1 MEIKYFNSNFDKITQ
16 NKDTDQSITNL
27 IEKLPSLNIVS
38 DKNLLE
44 ETIKIS
50 NQFKEKKEKII
61 VFGTGGSN
69 LGARALN
76 NIISNNKMK
85 KVIFVTVISII
96 FLSSCNTIRSSA
108 GVERKVIDEYNV
120 VENPPLVI
128 PPNFNL
134 LPPDQIESKDIDD
147 TDSELAKEILFGL
160 DEESDETPSENSVI
174 DNILKETEADQV
186 DNSIRED
193 LDGNSEDEISQDN
206 TDVESENIEEPKKK
220 KRFFFFKSKEENE
233 DDEEGEPKKKKRFFF
248 F

>member
-1 MEIKYFNSNFDKITQ
+1 M
-16 NKDTDQSITNL
+16 
-27 IEKLPSLNIVS
+27 
-38 DKNLLE
+38 KN
-44 ETIKIS
+44 
-50 NQFKEKKEKII
+50 
-61 VFGTGGSN
+61 
-69 LGARALN
+69 
-76 NIISNNKMK
+76 
-85 KVIFVTVISII
+85 VIFVTIISSI

-193 LDGNSEDEISQDN
+193 IDGNSEDEINQN
-206 TDVESENIEEPKKK
+206 TDVKSENIEEPKKK
-220 KRFFFFKSKEENE
+220 KRFFFFNSKEENE
-233 DDEEGEPKKKKRFFF
+233 DGEEGEPKKKKRFFF

>member
-1 MEIKYFNSNFDKITQ
+1 
-16 NKDTDQSITNL
+16 
-27 IEKLPSLNIVS
+27 
-38 DKNLLE
+38 
-44 ETIKIS
+44 
-50 NQFKEKKEKII
+50 
-61 VFGTGGSN
+61 
-69 LGARALN
+69 
-76 NIISNNKMK
+76 MK
-85 KVIFVTVISII
+85 KVIFVIIISSI
-96 FLSSCNTIRSSA
+96 FLSYCNTIRSSA

-160 DEESDETPSENSVI
+160 DEESDETPTENSVI

-220 KRFFFFKSKEENE
+220 KRFFFFNSKEENE

>member
-1 MEIKYFNSNFDKITQ
+1 
-16 NKDTDQSITNL
+16 
-27 IEKLPSLNIVS
+27 
-38 DKNLLE
+38 
-44 ETIKIS
+44 
-50 NQFKEKKEKII
+50 
-61 VFGTGGSN
+61 
-69 LGARALN
+69 
-76 NIISNNKMK
+76 MK
-85 KVIFVTVISII
+85 KVIFVTIISSF

-193 LDGNSEDEISQDN
+193 LDGNSGDEVTEDN
-206 TDVESENIEEPKKK
+206 TDVNNEKIEKTKKKKRFFFFNSKEKNENDEPKKK
-220 KRFFFFKSKEENE
+220 KRFFFF
-233 DDEEGEPKKKKRFFF
+233 
-248 F
+248 

>member
-1 MEIKYFNSNFDKITQ
+1 
-16 NKDTDQSITNL
+16 
-27 IEKLPSLNIVS
+27 
-38 DKNLLE
+38 
-44 ETIKIS
+44 
-50 NQFKEKKEKII
+50 
-61 VFGTGGSN
+61 
-69 LGARALN
+69 
-76 NIISNNKMK
+76 MK
-85 KVIFVTVISII
+85 KVICVTIISSI
-96 FLSSCNTIRSSA
+96 FLYSCNTIRSSA

-160 DEESDETPSENSVI
+160 DEESDETPSKNSVI

-193 LDGNSEDEISQDN
+193 LDGNSEGEITEVNS
-206 TDVESENIEEPKKK
+206 DVESENIEEPKKK
-220 KRFFFFKSKEENE
+220 KRFFFFNSKEENE
-233 DDEEGEPKKKKRFFF
+233 NEEGEPKKKKRFFF

>member
-1 MEIKYFNSNFDKITQ
+1 
-16 NKDTDQSITNL
+16 
-27 IEKLPSLNIVS
+27 
-38 DKNLLE
+38 
-44 ETIKIS
+44 
-50 NQFKEKKEKII
+50 
-61 VFGTGGSN
+61 
-69 LGARALN
+69 
-76 NIISNNKMK
+76 MK
-85 KVIFVTVISII
+85 KVIFATIISSI

-193 LDGNSEDEISQDN
+193 LDGNSRDEVTEDN
-206 TDVESENIEEPKKK
+206 TDVNNEKIEKTKKKKRFFFFNSKEENENEDDEPKKK
-220 KRFFFFKSKEENE
+220 KRFFFF
-233 DDEEGEPKKKKRFFF
+233 
-248 F
+248 

>member
-1 MEIKYFNSNFDKITQ
+1 
-16 NKDTDQSITNL
+16 
-27 IEKLPSLNIVS
+27 
-38 DKNLLE
+38 
-44 ETIKIS
+44 
-50 NQFKEKKEKII
+50 
-61 VFGTGGSN
+61 
-69 LGARALN
+69 
-76 NIISNNKMK
+76 MK
-85 KVIFVTVISII
+85 KVIFVIIISSI

-193 LDGNSEDEISQDN
+193 LDGNSEDEIAEDN
-206 TDVESENIEEPKKK
+206 TDAKNEKIKKTKKKKKFFFFNSKEENENEDDEPKKK
-220 KRFFFFKSKEENE
+220 KRFFFF
-233 DDEEGEPKKKKRFFF
+233 
-248 F
+248 

>member
-1 MEIKYFNSNFDKITQ
+1 
-16 NKDTDQSITNL
+16 
-27 IEKLPSLNIVS
+27 
-38 DKNLLE
+38 
-44 ETIKIS
+44 
-50 NQFKEKKEKII
+50 
-61 VFGTGGSN
+61 
-69 LGARALN
+69 
-76 NIISNNKMK
+76 MK
-85 KVIFVTVISII
+85 KVIFLTIISSI
-96 FLSSCNTIRSSA
+96 FLSSCINIRSSA

-193 LDGNSEDEISQDN
+193 LDGSSEDQISQDN
-206 TDVESENIEEPKKK
+206 ADVESENIEEPKKK
-220 KRFFFFKSKEENE
+220 KRFFFFNSKEENE

>member
-1 MEIKYFNSNFDKITQ
+1 
-16 NKDTDQSITNL
+16 
-27 IEKLPSLNIVS
+27 
-38 DKNLLE
+38 
-44 ETIKIS
+44 
-50 NQFKEKKEKII
+50 
-61 VFGTGGSN
+61 
-69 LGARALN
+69 
-76 NIISNNKMK
+76 MK
-85 KVIFVTVISII
+85 KVIFVIIISSI

-147 TDSELAKEILFGL
+147 TDTELAKEILFGL

-193 LDGNSEDEISQDN
+193 LDGNSGDEVTEDN
-206 TDVESENIEEPKKK
+206 TDVNNEKIEKTKKK
-220 KRFFFFKSKEENE
+220 KRFFFFNSKEENDNE
-233 DDEEGEPKKKKRFFF
+233 DDEPKKEKRFFF

>member
-1 MEIKYFNSNFDKITQ
+1 
-16 NKDTDQSITNL
+16 
-27 IEKLPSLNIVS
+27 
-38 DKNLLE
+38 
-44 ETIKIS
+44 
-50 NQFKEKKEKII
+50 
-61 VFGTGGSN
+61 
-69 LGARALN
+69 
-76 NIISNNKMK
+76 MK
-85 KVIFVTVISII
+85 KVIFLTIISSI
-96 FLSSCNTIRSSA
+96 FLSSCNTIRSSD
-108 GVERKVIDEYNV
+108 GVESKVIDEYNV

-206 TDVESENIEEPKKK
+206 TNVESENIEEPKKK

>member
-1 MEIKYFNSNFDKITQ
+1 MSR
-16 NKDTDQSITNL
+16 
-27 IEKLPSLNIVS
+27 
-38 DKNLLE
+38 
-44 ETIKIS
+44 
-50 NQFKEKKEKII
+50 
-61 VFGTGGSN
+61 G
-69 LGARALN
+69 LGDVYKRQ
-76 NIISNNKMK
+76 
-85 KVIFVTVISII
+85 
-96 FLSSCNTIRSSA
+96 IRSSA

-186 DNSIRED
+186 ENSIRED

-220 KRFFFFKSKEENE
+220 KRFFFFNSKEENE

>member
-1 MEIKYFNSNFDKITQ
+1 
-16 NKDTDQSITNL
+16 
-27 IEKLPSLNIVS
+27 
-38 DKNLLE
+38 
-44 ETIKIS
+44 
-50 NQFKEKKEKII
+50 
-61 VFGTGGSN
+61 
-69 LGARALN
+69 
-76 NIISNNKMK
+76 MK
-85 KVIFVTVISII
+85 KVIFVTIISSI

-160 DEESDETPSENSVI
+160 DEDSDETASENSVI

-186 DNSIRED
+186 DNSIRQD
-193 LDGNSEDEISQDN
+193 LDGNSEDEITQNN
-206 TDVESENIEEPKKK
+206 TDVEIENIEEPKKK
-220 KRFFFFKSKEENE
+220 KKLLFFKSKVENE
-233 DDEEGEPKKKKRFFF
+233 DDEEDQPKKKKKFFF

>member
-1 MEIKYFNSNFDKITQ
+1 
-16 NKDTDQSITNL
+16 
-27 IEKLPSLNIVS
+27 
-38 DKNLLE
+38 
-44 ETIKIS
+44 
-50 NQFKEKKEKII
+50 
-61 VFGTGGSN
+61 
-69 LGARALN
+69 
-76 NIISNNKMK
+76 MK
-85 KVIFVTVISII
+85 KVIFVIIISSI

-108 GVERKVIDEYNV
+108 GAERKVIDEYNV

-160 DEESDETPSENSVI
+160 DEESNETSSENSVI

-206 TDVESENIEEPKKK
+206 TDVESENIEESKKK
-220 KRFFFFKSKEENE
+220 KRLFFFNSKEENE

>member
-1 MEIKYFNSNFDKITQ
+1 
-16 NKDTDQSITNL
+16 
-27 IEKLPSLNIVS
+27 
-38 DKNLLE
+38 
-44 ETIKIS
+44 
-50 NQFKEKKEKII
+50 
-61 VFGTGGSN
+61 
-69 LGARALN
+69 
-76 NIISNNKMK
+76 MK
-85 KVIFVTVISII
+85 KVIFVIIISSI
-96 FLSSCNTIRSSA
+96 FLSSCNAIRSSA

-220 KRFFFFKSKEENE
+220 KRFFFFNSKEENE
-233 DDEEGEPKKKKRFFF
+233 DGEEGEPKKKKRFFF

>member
-1 MEIKYFNSNFDKITQ
+1 
-16 NKDTDQSITNL
+16 
-27 IEKLPSLNIVS
+27 
-38 DKNLLE
+38 
-44 ETIKIS
+44 
-50 NQFKEKKEKII
+50 
-61 VFGTGGSN
+61 
-69 LGARALN
+69 
-76 NIISNNKMK
+76 MK
-85 KVIFVTVISII
+85 KVIFVIIISSI

-193 LDGNSEDEISQDN
+193 LDGNSEDAISQDN
-206 TDVESENIEEPKKK
+206 TDVESEKIEEPKRRKDFSFSTVKK
-220 KRFFFFKSKEENE
+220 KMKMTKKANLKRKKDFSFFNFINGNKIL
-233 DDEEGEPKKKKRFFF
+233 
-248 F
+248 